1 MKKPFAIA
9 ILAALTAAL
18 ETQHYHGAMSP
29 IDRYRHQNPQA
40 YAYAL
45 QYDPKYRVQYNPNN
59 RGH

>member
-40 YAYAL
+40 YAYAQ
-45 QYDPKYRVQYNPNN
+45 QYDPKYRV
-59 RGH
+59 